1 MRRVFITLGITVVA
15 IALVGALG
23 LSSVASVRVSRS
35 GASALATTSAER
47 VKIVNFAFKPKT
59 IKIAK
64 GTRVKWKNRGTV
76 NHSTT
81 SNKGLWDSGL
91 LAPGET
97 FGRVFKKAGT
107 FKYHCT
113 VHASM
118 VGKIVVS

>member
-1 MRRVFITLGITVVA
+1 MRRVL
-15 IALVGALG
+15 IALGMAIVVTALLGSVGA
-23 LSSVASVRVSRS
+23 SSIASVRVSRS
-35 GASALATTSAER
+35 GASALARTSAER
-47 VKIVNFAFKPKT
+47 VKIIDFAFKPKT

-76 NHSTT
+76 NHTTT

-91 LAPGET
+91 LAPGEK

-107 FKYHCT
+107 FRYHCS